1 MAVKH
6 SLFIE
11 YKNIRRFKNKEEY
24 LVQKIKPQSF
34 VINRDLKDRFAVIK
48 IYYDEAKFYEKDQIV
63 DIELTEKEITAIDK
77 VFTKGNDIKLH
88 EIEHLITT
96 YEGSKYLEDKL
107 KNEPIMKKL
116 FEPDGLDLSERFEE
130 VRKGRDTK
138 TTKSKFIKGGDL
150 ETYKEA
156 RKYLSATEDAMLMDA
171 WDQARQHGYWKSG
184 LDDRLSEYDTAEPSE
199 LLSNA
204 LYNKGLSVKEATKDD
219 YSTMYKVLKGS
230 GSEEGRELTRAK
242 AIEYAK
248 AIGCDPASLMFN
260 KLKVPLWGTVD
271 LSEEKKLKEKKEEDE
286 LGIPGFVEKS
296 YGPGRIAVS
305 TKVNS
310 VICPRDL
317 YLPTVKAIAINSKDS
332 IYDGMIAYYYHT
344 NKISD
349 EAINKMCV
357 VGYHVDSSFTIG
369 KTKIGGEED
378 RYYFGIYRIYGTKK
392 KLINPDPNIPETD
405 LRHIILDDF
414 TPSFVAPIIS
424 LASAD
429 ALENK
434 DTIPVQKLQTVGQLI
449 RKSEL
454 LSIDKSKLMF
464 DLHESVWEKVEKLKD
479 VKQGDMALKLD
490 EAGKKVAEE
499 MMDLVEKQN
508 LFKRNLEKH
517 LRSSEAEIENAK
529 RSKRGIASLIPDLVV
544 DDKIIEFK
552 SKKKQA

>member
-6 SLFIE
+6 SLIVE
-11 YKNIRRFKNKEEY
+11 YKNIKKFKNKEEY

-48 IYYDEAKFYEKDQIV
+48 IYYDEAKFY
-63 DIELTEKEITAIDK
+63 
-77 VFTKGNDIKLH
+77 
-88 EIEHLITT
+88 
-96 YEGSKYLEDKL
+96 
-107 KNEPIMKKL
+107 
-116 FEPDGLDLSERFEE
+116 
-130 VRKGRDTK
+130 GRDTK
-138 TTKSKFIKGGDL
+138 TTKFKKITGADL
-150 ETYKEA
+150 EVYKEA

-171 WDQARQHGYWKSG
+171 WDNARQNGYWKSG

-449 RKSEL
+449 RQSEL

>member
-6 SLFIE
+6 SLIVE
-11 YKNIRRFKNKEEY
+11 YKNIKKFKNKEEY
-24 LVQKIKPQSF
+24 LIQKIKPQSF

-48 IYYDEAKFYEKDQIV
+48 IYYDEAKFY
-63 DIELTEKEITAIDK
+63 
-77 VFTKGNDIKLH
+77 
-88 EIEHLITT
+88 
-96 YEGSKYLEDKL
+96 
-107 KNEPIMKKL
+107 
-116 FEPDGLDLSERFEE
+116 
-130 VRKGRDTK
+130 GRDTK
-138 TTKSKFIKGGDL
+138 TTKFKKITGADL
-150 ETYKEA
+150 EVYKEA
-156 RKYLSATEDAMLMDA
+156 KKYLSATEDAMLMDA
-171 WDQARQHGYWKSG
+171 WDNARQNGYWKSG

-449 RKSEL
+449 RKDEL
-454 LSIDKSKLMF
+454 NKIDKSKLMF
-464 DLHESVWEKVEKLKD
+464 DFLKPLHESVWEKVDKLKD

-490 EAGKKVAEE
+490 EAGKKVAEQ
-499 MMDLVEKQN
+499 MMDLVAKQN
-508 LFKRNLEKH
+508 LLKLNLKEH
-517 LRSSEAEIENAK
+517 LRSAEAEIENAK